1 MKKIRKNKEKIFRK
15 NVKKSQEF
23 IGIFLPKNRVIWQKN
38 IGEKIE
44 KIFRICCKKKVSK
57 VFQKIIGKN
66 NAKNMHNGKNIAL
79 K

>member
-1 MKKIRKNKEKIFRK
+1 ML
-15 NVKKSQEF
+15 Q
-23 IGIFLPKNRVIWQKN
+23 
-38 IGEKIE
+38 
-44 KIFRICCKKKVSK
+44 KKVSK